1 MPLDIFRLISVID
14 ALPVEWRESLNTLH
28 RKKIQKNIQVFL
40 LIPIFRKNTL
50 MGKRAISNFS
60 TEITLMCFL
69 NLSGFLAINIKTG
82 KNHGWFYIEIH
93 LWDFRELK
101 TLL

>member
-1 MPLDIFRLISVID
+1 MAFELVFPAHPNLF
-14 ALPVEWRESLNTLH
+14 AYH
-28 RKKIQKNIQVFL
+28 RKKFQKNIQVFL

-60 TEITLMCFL
+60 TEITLMYFL
-69 NLSGFLAINIKTG
+69 NLSVFLAINIKTG